1 MSRLVIKLMLLLIC
15 AWSSNSFAEP
25 SIALLD
31 FELSDLTSLP
41 NIPAEKRRTASVRPL
56 LEAAMRLQG
65 DYPIMPIP
73 AETQAL
79 ANPGFGY
86 LFNHED
92 LAAELGA
99 KLGADWIIVGRHSKP
114 SFLYS
119 HLMVRLVQV
128 KKPSRI
134 IDLDVELKGN
144 HEKVMQRSV
153 NSLANKIHLAL
164 VKYHR

>member
-1 MSRLVIKLMLLLIC
+1 MSQLIIRLMLLC
-15 AWSSNSFAEP
+15 ALSSNSFAEP

-41 NIPAEKRRTASVRPL
+41 NTPAEKQRTASVRPL
-56 LEAAMRLQG
+56 LEQALRQQG
-65 DYPIMPIP
+65 NYPILPIP
-73 AETQAL
+73 ADTQSY

-114 SFLYS
+114 SYLYS
-119 HLMVRLVQV
+119 HLMVKLVQV
-128 KKPSRI
+128 NQPSLV

-164 VKYHR
+164 AKYHR